1 MVGEHSAESTT
12 SEVQAKGS
20 ELFFALVYPVGV
32 DAEAVVQGLRSSLA
46 DVNYTSHDVHLIAG
60 VSDTQETDL
69 YKRYRDRMNDGN
81 AFREQSGHVDA
92 FAFQAAA
99 EVAKDRAA
107 RFSEDTPLLNQI
119 DPRTAYII
127 RSLKRPEEVHKLR
140 DIYGDALVV
149 VAAHSPRKAR
159 SDSLTWDIA
168 RSGTTTATPNAR
180 RPDAEKLI
188 ARDEREADV
197 DFGQRVSDTF
207 PLADVFV
214 DASHP
219 EKLKQTLDR
228 FIEILF
234 GYPFHTPTRME
245 YGMFHAQGSALRSS
259 DLSRQVGAAITDHE
273 GQVVALG
280 TNEVPKG
287 GGGPYWEDGATK
299 DRRDFTFNYDV
310 STDMKKRALRQ
321 LLERLEEKEQLKG
334 RVVEVM
340 DVVWPTVSGTE
351 LMNVGE
357 FGRGVH
363 AEMAAIVD
371 AARRGVAIAG
381 QDLYT
386 TTFPCHVCARHIVE
400 AGFRRV
406 IYNEPYPKS
415 LAEFLHMDSIAIDD
429 PYPTP
434 GRTNF
439 IPFQGVAP
447 RLYERMFRMEGK
459 GWRKNEGGSVVV
471 WVKSDAKPRLEGV
484 PTDYIPKEAEAVD
497 ANLQLTVITS
507 PPATP
512 SDSPPTT
519 IPEKAPD

>member
-1 MVGEHSAESTT
+1 VANEHSTEDATPRFEK
-12 SEVQAKGS
+12 EGS

-32 DAEAVVQGLRSSLA
+32 NAKAVIQALRSSLA
-46 DVNYTSHDVHLIAG
+46 NVDYAARDVHLIAG
-60 VSDTQETDL
+60 VSDAQHTDL
-69 YKRYRDRMNDGN
+69 FERYWARMDAGND
-81 AFREQSGHVDA
+81 FRKKSGREDA
-92 FAFQAAA
+92 FAYQAATKIA
-99 EVAKDRAA
+99 EDRAS
-107 RFSEDTPLLNQI
+107 RYPEETPLLEQI
-119 DPRTAYII
+119 DSRTAYII

-180 RPDAEKLI
+180 RADAEKLI
-188 ARDEREADV
+188 ARDEREADD

-234 GYPFHTPTRME
+234 GYPFHTPTRTE

-259 DLSRQVGAAITDHE
+259 DLSRQVGAAITDHD

-287 GGGPYWEDGATK
+287 GGGPYWEDGTTK
-299 DRRDFTFNYDV
+299 DGRDFTFGYDV

-321 LLERLEEKEQLKG
+321 LLERLEEQGQLKANTD
-334 RVVEVM
+334 EVM
-340 DVVWPTVSGTE
+340 DLIWPTVSGTE

-371 AARRGVAIAG
+371 AARRGVAIASL
-381 QDLYT
+381 DLYT

-400 AGFRRV
+400 AGIRRV

-415 LAEFLHMDSIAIDD
+415 LAEFLHLDSIAIDD

-439 IPFQGVAP
+439 ISFQGLAP

-459 GWRKNEGGSVVV
+459 GWRKKEDGSVIV
-471 WVKSDAKPRLEGV
+471 WSKSDATPRLEGV
-484 PTDYIPKEAEAVD
+484 PADYIPKEVEAVE
-497 ANLQLTVITS
+497 ANLQLAVSTS
-507 PPATP
+507 QPNAPP
-512 SDSPPTT
+512 
-519 IPEKAPD
+519 E